1 MKKALLLFLFLVL
14 ETGCTSNSAYIRV
27 TGDKPIKMHIE
38 EMRAIN
44 NSRLQKISLGMKKQK
59 VLEIMGRKTFYQRNP
74 YTLVPN
80 PYRVES
86 SRTEAGKN
94 YEIVFYYTDIKKQ
107 DGALTD
113 DELTP
118 LVFENGILIG
128 WGWLFVEDKTK
139 KLRIEIR

>member
-1 MKKALLLFLFLVL
+1 MKKVLLFILFFILVS
-14 ETGCTSNSAYIRV
+14 GCSSNSAYKKA
-27 TGDKPIKMHIE
+27 TGEKPIKMHIE

-44 NSRLQKISLGMKKQK
+44 NSRLQKISLGMKKQEVK
-59 VLEIMGRKTFYQRNP
+59 EIMGTKTFYQRNP

-80 PYRVES
+80 PYRIES
-86 SRTEAGKN
+86 IRTEAGKN
-94 YEIVFYYTDIKKQ
+94 YEIIFYYTDLKKQ

-113 DELTP
+113 DEMTP

-139 KLRIEIR
+139 KLRIEVR